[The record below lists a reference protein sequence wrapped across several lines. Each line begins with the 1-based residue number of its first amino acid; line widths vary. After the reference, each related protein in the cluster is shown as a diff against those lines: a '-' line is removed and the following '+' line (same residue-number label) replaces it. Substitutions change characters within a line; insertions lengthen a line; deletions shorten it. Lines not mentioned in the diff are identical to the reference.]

1 MQRDK
6 DLVVSLQQ
14 LGSLLW
20 HGFPPWPRS
29 FHRLRPSGRG
39 ALRVIKS
46 GRGTKDHTRPP
57 KPRDHLNSNDRKIK
71 PNSPQTGGDSNMN
84 PTERA
89 TCPSPR
95 PPPPR
100 QRLDTRPC
108 RGDPSPVGGVP
119 PPAQESGP
127 WASSG
132 EGPGRGPQLAAV
144 PPVQPSTLPSSWEPK
159 LHTAHRAPGS
169 RTRGA
174 EQPDSGAATR
184 SRAVGSPC
192 LHSLKSFA
200 NGDETDWGQTSW
212 ATLITHKDVKKKNH
226 SFDSS
231 AKKNLANLQQNCQVI
246 KARHFIH
253 DLKLLIKIPSLN

>member
-1 MQRDK
+1 
-6 DLVVSLQQ
+6 
-14 LGSLLW
+14 
-20 HGFPPWPRS
+20 
-29 FHRLRPSGRG
+29 
-39 ALRVIKS
+39 
-46 GRGTKDHTRPP
+46 
-57 KPRDHLNSNDRKIK
+57 
-71 PNSPQTGGDSNMN
+71 MN

-246 KARHFIH
+246 KARHFTH
-253 DLKLLIKIPSLN
+253 ELKLLIKIPSLN